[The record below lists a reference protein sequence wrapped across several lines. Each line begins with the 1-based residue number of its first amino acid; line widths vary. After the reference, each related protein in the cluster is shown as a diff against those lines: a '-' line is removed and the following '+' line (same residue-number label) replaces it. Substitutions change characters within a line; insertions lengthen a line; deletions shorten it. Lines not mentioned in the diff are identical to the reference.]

1 MKILIISN
9 SIWNIYNFRFSL
21 LREISKKNNLIV
33 YCDKRKK
40 KKLLFKNKIDKFKIY
55 NLPFSSKSTNFF
67 DNLKLL
73 LNLYKIIK
81 FVSPSLIYSFTL
93 KPNLYCGFLALIFN
107 FRFYPTISG
116 LGSAY
121 NRGGFFFLLIK
132 FFLIISFFN
141 AKKIFVHNQ
150 NEKNLISKIIIK
162 KKKIIVL
169 RGSGINLQRYS
180 KKKLIKKNYNNNF
193 LYIGRLLKDK
203 GVIELLEAFKNL
215 DKSLNPKLT
224 LSLIIDED
232 NSSSI
237 SIKYIKKITIG
248 YNIDIKINF
257 KNIKKLISNHDCIV
271 LPSYSEGMSRS
282 IMEAASLGRPI
293 ICSNISG
300 CKEMVKNNF
309 NGFLVK
315 PKSINSLVK
324 AMSDFTS
331 LSFKKKKTFASNSRL
346 IIENNFFDEKYVN
359 NQYLKEIYNENK

>member
-1 MKILIISN
+1 MKILVISN
-9 SIWNIYNFRFSL
+9 SIWNIYNFRLPL
-21 LREISKKNNLIV
+21 LREISKRNDLIT
-33 YCDKRKK
+33 YCDKKK
-40 KKLLFKNKIDKFKIY
+40 KKNLLFKNKVDLFKIY
-55 NLPFSSKSTNFF
+55 NTPFSSKSTKLL

-73 LNLYKIIK
+73 FNFYKIIK
-81 FVSPSLIYSFTL
+81 FVNPSLIFSFTL

-132 FFLIISFFN
+132 FFLMISFLN
-141 AKKIFVHNQ
+141 AKKIFVHNK
-150 NEKNLISKIIIK
+150 NEKNLISKILIK
-162 KKKIIVL
+162 KKKIIIVK
-169 RGSGINLQRYS
+169 GSGINLEKFS

-193 LYIGRLLKDK
+193 LYIGRLIQDK
-203 GVIELLEAFKNL
+203 GVIELLEAFKHL
-215 DKSLNPKLT
+215 DKSLSPKLT

-237 SIKYIKKITIG
+237 SLKFIKKIALG
-248 YNIDIKINF
+248 HNIDIKINF
-257 KNIKKLISNHDCIV
+257 KNIQKLISNHDCIV

-293 ICSNISG
+293 ICSDIFG

-324 AMSDFTS
+324 AMSDFTN
-331 LSFKKKKTFASNSRL
+331 LSFKKKKKFASNSRL
-346 IIENNFFDEKYVN
+346 VIEKNYFNEKYVIKKYLNEIN
-359 NQYLKEIYNENK
+359 NGN

>member
-1 MKILIISN
+1 
-9 SIWNIYNFRFSL
+9 
-21 LREISKKNNLIV
+21 
-33 YCDKRKK
+33 
-40 KKLLFKNKIDKFKIY
+40 
-55 NLPFSSKSTNFF
+55 
-67 DNLKLL
+67 
-73 LNLYKIIK
+73 
-81 FVSPSLIYSFTL
+81 
-93 KPNLYCGFLALIFN
+93 
-107 FRFYPTISG
+107 
-116 LGSAY
+116 
-121 NRGGFFFLLIK
+121 
-132 FFLIISFFN
+132 
-141 AKKIFVHNQ
+141 
-150 NEKNLISKIIIK
+150 
-162 KKKIIVL
+162 
-169 RGSGINLQRYS
+169 
-180 KKKLIKKNYNNNF
+180 
-193 LYIGRLLKDK
+193 
-203 GVIELLEAFKNL
+203 LLEAFKNL